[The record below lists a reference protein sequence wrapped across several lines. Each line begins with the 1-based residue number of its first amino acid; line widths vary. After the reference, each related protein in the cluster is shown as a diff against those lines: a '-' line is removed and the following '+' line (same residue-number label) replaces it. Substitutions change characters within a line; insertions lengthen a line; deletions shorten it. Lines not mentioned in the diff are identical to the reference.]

1 MPAQSQGPRKKNRLV
16 YFIALLVILVVGS
29 VGLMD
34 AVSNWSAVEKA
45 KKLQNPI
52 PPTDAAWGAGM
63 SVYLDHC
70 VTCHGDNGDGKGQ
83 KAAQLSV
90 APSDFTNARKMTGL
104 TDGEL
109 YWQITKGRKP
119 MPGFEDKLSLDQR
132 WEAVDYIRSFS
143 QPKAPATPAGS
154 GAAKAKQP

>member
-1 MPAQSQGPRKKNRLV
+1 MPAQPREPRKKSRAL
-16 YFIALLVILVVGS
+16 YFLALLVILVAGS
-29 VGLMD
+29 IGLMS
-34 AVSNWSAVEKA
+34 AVSNWSAVEQA
-45 KKLQNPI
+45 KKLQNPV

-90 APSDFTNARKMTGL
+90 APSDFTNARKMGGL

-119 MPGFEDKLSLDQR
+119 MPGFEDKLTADQR

-143 QPKAPATPAGS
+143 QPKTPAAPAGS
-154 GAAKAKQP
+154 EAAKSK